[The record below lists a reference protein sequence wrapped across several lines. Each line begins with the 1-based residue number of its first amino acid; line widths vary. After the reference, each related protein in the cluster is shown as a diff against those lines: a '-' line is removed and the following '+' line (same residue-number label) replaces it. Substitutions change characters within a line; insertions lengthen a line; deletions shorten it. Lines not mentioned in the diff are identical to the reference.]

1 MSGNR
6 NNENEKDVVYS
17 TNILNAPKIN
27 FKNPAISPI
36 PLLLNDSYSEEE
48 IESIEH
54 DEQSYS
60 ELPTN
65 YSIISEE

>member
-1 MSGNR
+1 MSTNGNIEIDV
-6 NNENEKDVVYS
+6 ENP

-27 FKNPAISPI
+27 YKNPTVSPI
-36 PLLLNDSYSEEE
+36 PLLLNDSYSEEQ

-54 DEQSYS
+54 DEKSLS
-60 ELPTN
+60 EEPTN